1 VEKISRRSIAII
13 YIATIAYGLTNIAGL
28 TPLKGAPWESIIKIR

>member
-1 VEKISRRSIAII
+1 M
-13 YIATIAYGLTNIAGL
+13 AYGLTNIAGL